1 MTILLDFD
9 LYPNPVQNN
18 RVLDIYLQLKSDLQR
33 IDNYYKDKMKET
45 NSFITIIM
53 NPTKVLDIE
62 ITPSEGE
69 IANEIRRF
77 IMEDLSISETT
88 KKIMTINQN

>member
-9 LYPNPVQNN
+9 LYPNPDQNN
-18 RVLDIYLQLKSDLQR
+18 RVLDIYLQLKSELQK
-33 IDNYYKDKMKET
+33 IDNYYKDQMKKT

-53 NPTKVLDIE
+53 NPTKVLDIQ
-62 ITPSEGE
+62 ITPNEGE

-77 IMEDLSISETT
+77 IMEDLNISETAN
-88 KKIMTINQN
+88 KIMTLNKN

>member
-1 MTILLDFD
+1 MTILLDFE
-9 LYPNPVQNN
+9 LYPNPDQNN
-18 RVLDIYLQLKSDLQR
+18 RVLDIYLQLKSNLQR

-45 NSFITIIM
+45 NAFVTIIM
-53 NPTKVLDIE
+53 NPTQILDIQ

-77 IMEDLSISETT
+77 IMEDLNIAETA